1 MRLTY
6 FIGLLLAVLACV
18 IAGCGNSAKD
28 QKPNSAM
35 LMADSLLTTNYDIRR
50 FNLGMAREEFDMGD
64 DSTVLENEKDL
75 VVESINLK
83 NKDSVFAECSY
94 HFEHDMFQSAEINIF
109 SPTDS
114 LNKMVA
120 DTILGRLNRRFGQSI
135 EARGF
140 NSWKAKSKK
149 GYAIEIIMGD
159 VSYELG
165 SPVTQLQI
173 HADLVEKPHLALVNG
188 HKNSK

>member
-1 MRLTY
+1 MRLRY
-6 FIGLLLAVLACV
+6 FIFALPVIVALL
-18 IAGCGNSAKD
+18 AGCGGSGK
-28 QKPNSAM
+28 KEKSNSAM
-35 LMADSLLTTNYDIRR
+35 LMADSLFTPNFDVRR
-50 FNLGMAREEFDMGD
+50 FNLGMGREEFDMGD

-83 NKDSVFAECSY
+83 SKDSVFAECSY
-94 HFEHDMFQSAEINIF
+94 HFERDMFQSAEINIF
-109 SPTDS
+109 SPNDS
-114 LNKMVA
+114 FNRMIS
-120 DTILGRLNRRFGQSI
+120 DTMLARLNRRYGQSI

-149 GYAIEIIMGD
+149 GYALEIIMGD

-173 HADLVEKPHLALVNG
+173 HADLVERPRMALLTG
-188 HKNSK
+188 KKQ